1 MELTVDQA
9 LQQGVVAHRDGKLQE
24 AENYYRAILNSQPQ
38 QPDANYNLG
47 VLVFD
52 IGDVEQALLHF
63 KIAAE
68 WIWKE
73 SKSVMVRFISG
84 N

>member
-9 LQQGVVAHRDGKLQE
+9 LQHGVVAHRDGKLQE

-47 VLVFD
+47 LLVLILVTLNRHFFTLKLLKR
-52 IGDVEQALLHF
+52 QALN
-63 KIAAE
+63 KINFGLP
-68 WIWKE
+68 
-73 SKSVMVRFISG
+73 M
-84 N
+84 